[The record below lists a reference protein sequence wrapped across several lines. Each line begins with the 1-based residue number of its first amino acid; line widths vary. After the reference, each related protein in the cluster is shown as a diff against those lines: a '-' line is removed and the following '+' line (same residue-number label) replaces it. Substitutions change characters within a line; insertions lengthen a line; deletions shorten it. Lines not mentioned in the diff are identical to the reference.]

1 MATHE
6 FRQIELP
13 LDSPAPIRSYRDNR
27 PEIAF
32 SQGYAMNRF
41 THIRIAARTRA
52 LTLAIFGAALT
63 FGAAASADPAYPS
76 RPVTIINPLAAGGG
90 ADNFLRALA
99 REMQSLWG
107 QPVLVESRPGAGGL
121 IAGEFVA
128 RAKPDGYVIGDL
140 QSTQL
145 MPEVFEALR
154 KANYTY
160 SDLRVAVRV
169 FYLPS
174 AFVSRAGVPWK
185 DMTGFVGHVRAN
197 PNQVTFGQTTG
208 EGHPLHLLARAM
220 FDRNAMKVVEV
231 PFKGAGDAVLAILGG
246 HVDTGYPLS
255 ISSVQ
260 AHSRAGKMSI
270 LAIDSLVRN
279 PALPEIPTL
288 TELGFDPQMAPNYH
302 VFAVPKSTPDGIVQR
317 IHDAVRHALGTEAIR
332 DYARRQVVELYYG
345 SARQAE
351 EEVALNRRQ
360 IIPPLEQM
368 LRESSNRKR

>member
-1 MATHE
+1 MHRSI
-6 FRQIELP
+6 F
-13 LDSPAPIRSYRDNR
+13 IRV
-27 PEIAF
+27 
-32 SQGYAMNRF
+32 
-41 THIRIAARTRA
+41 AARVRA
-52 LTLAIFGAALT
+52 LTLAICAAALPLSS
-63 FGAAASADPAYPS
+63 GVSAETAYPS

-99 REMQSLWG
+99 REMQNLWG

-140 QSTQL
+140 QSTHV

-154 KANYTY
+154 KANYT
-160 SDLRVAVRV
+160 SADLRLAVRV

-185 DMTGFVGHVRAN
+185 DMSQFVAYVRTN
-197 PNQVTFGQTTG
+197 PDQVTFGQTTG

-260 AHSRAGKMSI
+260 AHSRSGKLSI
-270 LAIDSLVRN
+270 LAVDSLARN
-279 PALPEIPTL
+279 PALPEVPTL
-288 TELGFDPQMAPNYH
+288 TELGFDPKMAPNYH
-302 VFAVPKSTPDGIVQR
+302 VFAVPKGTPDGVVQK

-368 LRESSNRKR
+368 LRENSNRKR